1 MIFLRIQCVF
11 IVFFYVSSLPIDY
24 KMRND
29 ESKGVIF
36 NNGKKSIYD
45 EGKPN
50 DEEKPNDEGTPVNQI
65 QQITENTD
73 QTLNQKQSI
82 LTETPFVLQDL
93 LIIKDDR
100 DEESMKKVFDI
111 VDDQVNDVEEKKN
124 LLKKIEEQ
132 TSPQLKQ
139 RKAEILKNVVQ
150 EVANKMF
157 PKSPRNA
164 FQMAENLIRLPSEK
178 IFKTALDWGII
189 TSTKTTNL
197 APAMKELLNNQVQ
210 EPKGISQDLFTI
222 KDDRDE
228 ESMRKV
234 FDIVDDQVKD
244 VNERRI
250 LLKKIEEQT
259 PPQIQQRKNEIRQ
272 KVIQE
277 VAKKVFPLSRENE
290 IHLIENLNK
299 LSPEQ
304 IFKTAFHWGIITSK
318 RTEDLGN
325 VNKNTYNIE
334 NQNNLRP
341 TMSELLATR
350 DQRSQRSFYTT
361 LSGITYGGYNEENVF
376 NEYTI
381 PELKTHKKGLTEIT
395 QEDKTLSQKDFYNRS
410 IESVTEKEFQEKYG
424 NLKSYNSNVP
434 LNKSK
439 SEENIYDGSDVDYS

>member
-11 IVFFYVSSLPIDY
+11 IVFYYVSSMPIDY
-24 KMRND
+24 KRRND
-29 ESKGVIF
+29 ENKGVTF
-36 NNGKKSIYD
+36 NNEKKSIYD
-45 EGKPN
+45 EGRPN
-50 DEEKPNDEGTPVNQI
+50 DNQI
-65 QQITENTD
+65 QQFTETTD
-73 QTLNQKQSI
+73 QTLNQKQAI
-82 LTETPFVLQDL
+82 LTETPFVFQDL

-111 VDDQVNDVEEKKN
+111 VDDQVNDVDEKKN

-132 TSPQLKQ
+132 TPPQLKQ
-139 RKAEILKNVVQ
+139 RKVEIRKNVVQ

-157 PKSPRNA
+157 PTSPRNA
-164 FQMAENLIRLPSEK
+164 FQMADNLFRLPPEE
-178 IFKTALDWGII
+178 IFRTALDWGII
-189 TSTKTTNL
+189 TSSKTTNL
-197 APAMKELLNNQVQ
+197 APAMKELLINQVQ
-210 EPKGISQDLFTI
+210 EPNGISQDLFII

-244 VNERRI
+244 ANEKRI

-259 PPQIQQRKNEIRQ
+259 PPQMQQRKNEIRQ

-277 VAKKVFPLSRENE
+277 VAKKIFPSSRENE
-290 IHLIENLNK
+290 IHMIENLNK

-318 RTEDLGN
+318 KTEDLEN

-334 NQNNLRP
+334 NQDNLRP

-350 DQRSQRSFYTT
+350 HQRSQQSFYTT
-361 LSGITYGGYNEENVF
+361 LSGITYGGYNEDNRFGGF
-376 NEYTI
+376 NKYTI
-381 PELKTHKKGLTEIT
+381 PELKTHKKGQTEIN
-395 QEDKTLSQKDFYNRS
+395 QEDETLSQKDFYNRS
-410 IESVTEKEFQEKYG
+410 IELITEKEFQEKYG
-424 NLKSYNSNVP
+424 DLKSYNSNVP

-439 SEENIYDGSDVDYS
+439 SEETIYDGSDVDYS